1 MFPEQRKLTEE
12 QFNEMIDGRGLSWPE
27 EQVLRSTFELS
38 HDNNFVASQ
47 IELSSHLAL
56 IAWQKIR
63 GNPLLSRPLK

>member
-27 EQVLRSTFELS
+27 EQV
-38 HDNNFVASQ
+38 VASQ